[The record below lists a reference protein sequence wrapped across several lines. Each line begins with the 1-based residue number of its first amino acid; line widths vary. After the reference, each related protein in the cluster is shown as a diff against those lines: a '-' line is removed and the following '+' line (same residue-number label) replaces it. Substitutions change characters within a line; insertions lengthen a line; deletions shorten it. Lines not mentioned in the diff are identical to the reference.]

1 MYGRGKSS
9 HGESEGPREVGV
21 SQDGLL
27 DKMVVSPDMWKLIG
41 MLVAGLGAW
50 FHLRSR
56 VRVLEHRF
64 DDREEDIRELRGD
77 VDEMRDKHLEV
88 ITAVAETNQ
97 RLAVLAQKF
106 EDL

>member
-1 MYGRGKSS
+1 
-9 HGESEGPREVGV
+9 
-21 SQDGLL
+21 
-27 DKMVVSPDMWKLIG
+27 MVVSPDIWKLIG
-41 MLVAGLGAW
+41 VIVAGLGAW

-64 DDREEDIRELRGD
+64 DDREEDIRELRED

>member
-21 SQDGLL
+21 SHDGLL
-27 DKMVVSPDMWKLIG
+27 DKMVVSPDMWKFIT
-41 MLVAGLGAW
+41 LVVGGLGAW

-77 VDEMRDKHLEV
+77 MKEV
-88 ITAVAETNQ
+88 KAATAETNQ

>member
-1 MYGRGKSS
+1 
-9 HGESEGPREVGV
+9 
-21 SQDGLL
+21 
-27 DKMVVSPDMWKLIG
+27 MVVSPDILKLIG
-41 MLVAGLGAW
+41 LVVGGLGAW

-56 VRVLEHRF
+56 VRVLEYRSS
-64 DDREEDIRELRGD
+64 DRDEDIRELRKD

-88 ITAVAETNQ
+88 LTVVAETNQ